1 MPPQM
6 LHVPTLQL
14 VPNVV
19 PQLAPTATQR
29 EAVPSNTQQP
39 PLAQLL
45 FAQQGFPASPQGL
58 QVGGETDVSQPSVT
72 ALQVLPAQ
80 QASFVAPQCTQ
91 PLGFGVVP
99 PTQTVVAGSLQVHEN
114 GEVVGQ
120 QGVLTFPQP
129 QLPCVH
135 VP

>member
-29 EAVPSNTQQP
+29 EAVPSNT
-39 PLAQLL
+39 
-45 FAQQGFPASPQGL
+45 QGL